1 VRLCTVWAKLH
12 CRGNGPEDASSAIP
26 LIRVW
31 MGLDTRGPE
40 SSRHRGVRRHSDT
53 DSHGRDEVLDSQ
65 RAEGATL
72 TRRCH
77 PSPSTVHPFCLT
89 FNHRLVAPASY
100 YTLASSLA
108 T

>member
-1 VRLCTVWAKLH
+1 
-12 CRGNGPEDASSAIP
+12 
-26 LIRVW
+26 
-31 MGLDTRGPE
+31 
-40 SSRHRGVRRHSDT
+40 
-53 DSHGRDEVLDSQ
+53 VLDSQ